1 MLKNNKVCSS
11 NLLLNNV
18 KSHLLLGSKVLKKSF
33 SSTSSRKADPLSTTV
48 LAFGTPYD
56 PSFLCSPAGGFFI
69 MLVGLGTALFFLTQ
83 PYLDLFSQASNDAAF
98 DRFTLLFSVLERYVF
113 HIHYFYDVV
122 SSGINAGM
130 ASPEQ
135 LRILYPIVQE
145 LITILESIYSHGSGD
160 PLGFSMDRA
169 TFIRQRDLVDVMGP
183 VFEQLRLREE
193 DLVGLLRNI
202 ENRLNIPENERV
214 PSFSFEG

>member
-1 MLKNNKVCSS
+1 
-11 NLLLNNV
+11 
-18 KSHLLLGSKVLKKSF
+18 
-33 SSTSSRKADPLSTTV
+33 
-48 LAFGTPYD
+48 
-56 PSFLCSPAGGFFI
+56 
-69 MLVGLGTALFFLTQ
+69 
-83 PYLDLFSQASNDAAF
+83 
-98 DRFTLLFSVLERYVF
+98 
-113 HIHYFYDVV
+113 
-122 SSGINAGM
+122 M

-135 LRILYPIVQE
+135 LRILYPMVQE

-169 TFIRQRDLVDVMGP
+169 TYIRQRDLVDVMGP